1 MYSYFSDDTVS
12 ADIKL
17 ETETEDGLSGEDV
30 PSTLSPNMYH
40 PRQAL
45 RNAINEWLPEFSK
58 HKTAWGPIAKPQ
70 PAVAGK
76 SFISSYGIIISQIK
90 LSQNELIYAKLFYF
104 SCTCSYYTIHQYLHE
119 FDIYHNI
126 NFNL

>member
-1 MYSYFSDDTVS
+1 MKFLDDSVS

-30 PSTLSPNMYH
+30 PTTLSPNMYH

-45 RNAINEWLPEFSK
+45 RNAINEWLPEFAK
-58 HKTAWGPIAKPQ
+58 HKSAWGPIAKPQ

-76 SFISSYGIIISQIK
+76 YI
-90 LSQNELIYAKLFYF
+90 
-104 SCTCSYYTIHQYLHE
+104 C
-119 FDIYHNI
+119 
-126 NFNL
+126 

>member
-1 MYSYFSDDTVS
+1 MLLTNCFVNGLDDSVS

-45 RNAINEWLPEFSK
+45 RNAIDDWLPEFCR
-58 HKTAWGPIAKPQ
+58 HKAAWGPIAKPQ

-76 SFISSYGIIISQIK
+76 
-90 LSQNELIYAKLFYF
+90 
-104 SCTCSYYTIHQYLHE
+104 
-119 FDIYHNI
+119 
-126 NFNL
+126 

>member
-1 MYSYFSDDTVS
+1 MATFAEDSVS

-30 PSTLSPNMYH
+30 PATLSPNMYH

-45 RNAINEWLPEFSK
+45 RNAINDWLPEFSK
-58 HKTAWGPIAKPQ
+58 PKSAWGPIAKPQ

-76 SFISSYGIIISQIK
+76 IQFI
-90 LSQNELIYAKLFYF
+90 
-104 SCTCSYYTIHQYLHE
+104 C
-119 FDIYHNI
+119 
-126 NFNL
+126 

>member
-1 MYSYFSDDTVS
+1 MHYIPKELFISDDTVS

-30 PSTLSPNMYH
+30 PTTLSPNMYH

-45 RNAINEWLPEFSK
+45 RNAIKDWLPEFRK

-70 PAVAGK
+70 PAVAG
-76 SFISSYGIIISQIK
+76 II
-90 LSQNELIYAKLFYF
+90 
-104 SCTCSYYTIHQYLHE
+104 T
-119 FDIYHNI
+119 
-126 NFNL
+126 